1 MSQHTHTAKWLYI
14 NTCCVIKERLVI
26 HVVIFHMNTS
36 ALCIENDSNELKEKF
51 NKNSSTININNFY
64 TCVCN
69 KLYILIVYLV
79 YSLPI
84 QKKKIII
91 ANMFYTLYRF
101 ELTMLNFCNIKSCSA
116 IRNVYMPFK
125 NELKNLTQCSNC
137 QSL

>member
-1 MSQHTHTAKWLYI
+1 
-14 NTCCVIKERLVI
+14 
-26 HVVIFHMNTS
+26 MNTS

-51 NKNSSTININNFY
+51 NKNSSTINIKNFY

-69 KLYILIVYLV
+69 KLYIPIVYLV

-84 QKKKIII
+84 QKKKIIV

-101 ELTMLNFCNIKSCSA
+101 ELTILNFCNIKSCSA

-137 QSL
+137 QSLKDTIGCLKEITNLLKSFWNKISNYWW